1 MLKRAALMLT
11 AAASAA
17 MAAGAPAPGCAMV
30 PGWTQQGAARSY
42 TADNLFEY
50 MDGNSEGY
58 LLYGFQNMRGVTC
71 RKGDATFV
79 VDISEFADT
88 DSAYGMW
95 TANRD
100 SRQPSTKIGAGGQ
113 ILPRRLTFVKGIY
126 YAEIAAEPEGNH
138 SAALREWATALEKA
152 IEGSTEP
159 PAALN
164 WFPTEK
170 RQSLRLVPESVLGIR
185 ALKRGYFGQY
195 EYGKAFVVLEA
206 TPESAAAAL
215 QKVKARFAETA
226 PAQVA
231 DEAFTRDDQ
240 YLGKLCFFRK
250 GRYIGGYANVA
261 AGSDPVAL
269 AKALAAALK

>member
-1 MLKRAALMLT
+1 MLKGAALFL

-17 MAAGAPAPGCAMV
+17 MAAGPAPACTLV

-42 TADNLFEY
+42 VADTLFEY

-58 LLYGFQNMRGVTC
+58 LLYGFVKMNGVTC
-71 RKGDATFV
+71 QKNGATFV
-79 VDISEFADT
+79 VDISEFTDR

-95 TANRD
+95 SANKD
-100 SRQPSTKIGAGGQ
+100 SRQPSTTIGAGGQ

-138 SAALREWATALEKA
+138 SPALKEWAAALEKV
-152 IEGSTEP
+152 IEGSTDA
-159 PAALN
+159 PAAMS

-195 EYGKAFVVLEA
+195 EHGKAFVAMED
-206 TPESAAAAL
+206 TPESAAATM
-215 QKVKARFAETA
+215 QKVKARFADATA
-226 PAQVA
+226 ATVA
-231 DEAFTRDDQ
+231 DEAFQVNDK
-240 YLGKLCFFRK
+240 YLGRLCFFRK
-250 GRYIGGYANVA
+250 GKHIGGWANVA
-261 AGSDPVAL
+261 DGSDPVAL